1 MATVIRIVEEQRHT
15 IYRDDGTIEVEVYSA
30 RYRCEDVA
38 DPDLGKWVEVSTPNR
53 DDTRTVTAQ
62 RDRIEA
68 DARSDEGLAP
78 RA

>member
-15 IYRDDGTIEVEVYSA
+15 IYRDDGTIEVEVYAA
-30 RYRCEDVA
+30 RYRCEDVD
-38 DPDLGKWVEVSTPNR
+38 DPDLGKWVEVETPNR

-78 RA
+78 RE